1 MVYAHFSL
9 NLPTGL
15 QHFEFIDLTNRDK
28 AQPN

>member
-1 MVYAHFSL
+1 MVNAHFSF

-15 QHFEFIDLTNRDK
+15 QHFELIDLTNRDK

>member
-1 MVYAHFSL
+1 MVYAHFPFNS
-9 NLPTGL
+9 PSGL